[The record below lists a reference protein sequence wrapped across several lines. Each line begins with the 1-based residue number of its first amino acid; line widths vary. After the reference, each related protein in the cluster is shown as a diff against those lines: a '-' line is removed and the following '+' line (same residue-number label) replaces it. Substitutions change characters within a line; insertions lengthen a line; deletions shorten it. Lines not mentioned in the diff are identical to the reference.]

1 MTFEDNDESVCL
13 LVRLLLV
20 FDEGDPIGIGIGKHI
35 HLWDMPNEGDHIV
48 DQELCNLLDCDTE
61 IVINTID
68 HDITS
73 HPLATCYPCKWT
85 GVLSDLYPYILT
97 TGWSLGIDE
106 EKN

>member
-1 MTFEDNDESVCL
+1 MMFDDDDQDEIVCL
-13 LVRLLLV
+13 LVRLKLV
-20 FDEGDPIGIGIGKHI
+20 FDEGGPIGIGKHI
-35 HLWDMPNEGDHIV
+35 HLLDMPNEGDHIV

-61 IVINTID
+61 MVINTIG

-85 GVLSDLYPYILT
+85 GALSDLYPHILT